1 MTTFYLVRHGMTD
14 GVGHYLAG
22 TSATGTPLNAT
33 GRQQVDRLAQLF
45 RNLPLSAIVSS
56 PLIRTRQTAEAIA
69 GARGSAVQ
77 IVPAFL
83 EVEVGDWTGATV
95 DELERNPEWRRYNEA
110 RSLVRPPGGELM
122 IDVQQ
127 RSVAAIL
134 DLASMH
140 PDGSVVIVSHGDV
153 IRALIMYFLGM
164 PFEFVHRIEIA
175 PASISVVTLDG
186 WAPLVRQVGA
196 DTIRAAD

>member
-22 TSATGTPLNAT
+22 TSATGTPVNAV
-33 GRQQVDRLAQLF
+33 GQRQVERLAQLF
-45 RNLPLSAIVSS
+45 RNEALSAVVSS

-69 GARGSAVQ
+69 RECGLAVQ
-77 IVPAFL
+77 FASAFL
-83 EVEVGDWTGATV
+83 EVEAGEWTGATV
-95 DELERNPEWRRYNEA
+95 DELERNPEWKRYNTV

-134 DLASMH
+134 DLASAH
-140 PDGSVVIVSHGDV
+140 PDGRIVVVSHGDV
-153 IRALIMYFLGM
+153 IRSLLMYFLGM

-186 WAPLVRQVGA
+186 WTPVVRQVGA
-196 DTIRAAD
+196 DTI